1 MNFNMRY
8 VLSCLVAMLFLVT
21 TGLAVS
27 FIRSEQNRSKIIE
40 SYLPPE
46 NIFKSLTDNKDVPI
60 NNVFMQDEILACAFN
75 SYGRP
80 EDLKKLNSNQSMS
93 ISKSSLPS
101 EDMAW
106 YLIFF
111 NKNSATRIYLIN
123 TSGPLVELD
132 SGPECY
138 DLAYSIRSTRKKTG
152 SDEEYYSVIF
162 ANKKD

>member
-1 MNFNMRY
+1 MRY
-8 VLSCLVAMLFLVT
+8 VFSCLVAMLLLVT

-27 FIRSEQNRSKIIE
+27 FICSEKNRSEIME

-46 NIFKSLTDNKDVPI
+46 NLLKYLTDTEDVSI
-60 NNVFMQDEILACAFN
+60 NNIFMQDELLACAFN

-93 ISKSSLPS
+93 ISKSRLPS

-106 YLIFF
+106 YFIFF
-111 NKNSATRIYLIN
+111 NKNAATRIYLIN
-123 TSGPLVELD
+123 TSGPQVELD

-138 DLAYSIRSTRKKTG
+138 DLAYSIRSTRKKSG
-152 SDEEYYSVIF
+152 SGEEYYSVIF
-162 ANKKD
+162 VNKKD